1 MEELRK
7 EPVTAG
13 LILLNILVFL
23 IVEFTGSSQNT
34 MHMLDCGAAFTPM
47 IIQGGEYYR
56 LFTCMFLH
64 FGIEHLLNNMLVL
77 FVLGSRLEQA
87 IGKIKFLLIYLIG
100 GVLGNVISLL
110 IELDV
115 YKRQVLVWK
124 AGWLRL
130 DGIADKES
138 LRLFLIVAVCGN
150 LAGMAMTLTNGNS
163 EIYQKGHRIEK
174 SEDGAYTEEL
184 QVSVGDGKPE
194 KVAVQIPE
202 KETEETEAE
211 NAQAKQSPEEMR
223 QKELKE
229 VIEQYNREKQD
240 PDYYYL
246 PDSWDG
252 QTLKWQKPGESTGT
266 LLAALALFAAVVL
279 MLKKTREQQEEMAK
293 RAEQLLMD
301 YPSLIMKFTLL
312 IQAGMTVRRAF
323 QKISSDYLRNCPK
336 EGRYAYEAVTTTCH
350 EMDSGVA
357 ELEAY
362 RRFGERCGQMKY
374 KTFSTILIQNLQ
386 KGGHRMA
393 DLLEKEALEAWDERK
408 RKARVMG
415 ETAATKLLVPMI
427 MMLAVVMAIIMIPAF
442 LSFYG

>member
-1 MEELRK
+1 MW
-7 EPVTAG
+7 VHFIIFMTA
-13 LILLNILVFL
+13 
-23 IVEFTGSSQNT
+23 
-34 MHMLDCGAAFTPM
+34 
-47 IIQGGEYYR
+47 
-56 LFTCMFLH
+56 
-64 FGIEHLLNNMLVL
+64 FGT
-77 FVLGSRLEQA
+77 
-87 IGKIKFLLIYLIG
+87 
-100 GVLGNVISLL
+100 
-110 IELDV
+110 
-115 YKRQVLVWK
+115 VLVWK

-211 NAQAKQSPEEMR
+211 NAQVKQSPEEMR

-246 PDSWDG
+246 PDQWDG
-252 QTLKWQKPGESTGT
+252 QK
-266 LLAALALFAAVVL
+266 
-279 MLKKTREQQEEMAK
+279 EEMAK

-357 ELEAY
+357 QLEAY

>member
-1 MEELRK
+1 MW
-7 EPVTAG
+7 VHFIIFMTA
-13 LILLNILVFL
+13 
-23 IVEFTGSSQNT
+23 
-34 MHMLDCGAAFTPM
+34 
-47 IIQGGEYYR
+47 
-56 LFTCMFLH
+56 
-64 FGIEHLLNNMLVL
+64 FGT
-77 FVLGSRLEQA
+77 
-87 IGKIKFLLIYLIG
+87 
-100 GVLGNVISLL
+100 
-110 IELDV
+110 
-115 YKRQVLVWK
+115 VLVWK

-138 LRLFLIVAVCGN
+138 LRLFLIVADCGN
-150 LAGMAMTLTNGNS
+150 LAGMAMTLTNGDS

-184 QVSVGDGKPE
+184 QVFVGDGKPE

-211 NAQAKQSPEEMR
+211 NAQVKQSPEEMR

-279 MLKKTREQQEEMAK
+279 MLKKAREQQEEMAK